1 MERSRKGGEWTM
13 IEWHDPAAT
22 PEGEIL
28 KDILKMELDL
38 LKYQQ
43 EPTGD
48 NGVPTFMDYAG
59 GQPVQ
64 AASGYTTNQVLPSY
78 DDTAPKSAPIS
89 EVYSMPAS
97 YQTGY
102 DSKGSSLHMHMTDGG
117 TTKGQYRDSVE
128 DAMTK
133 LTMIKKNADQGDMGL
148 IDEIEAL
155 LKQIGTRL

>member
-1 MERSRKGGEWTM
+1 M
-13 IEWHDPAAT
+13 IEWHDPMDT
-22 PEGEIL
+22 VEGQ
-28 KDILKMELDL
+28 ILKMVLDLESDL

-48 NGVPTFMDYAG
+48 NAVPTFMDYAG

-64 AASGYTTNQVLPSY
+64 AAGGYTTNQVLPNFGDS
-78 DDTAPKSAPIS
+78 APSSKPIS

-102 DSKGSSLHMHMTDGG
+102 DAKGSSLHMHLNDGG

-128 DAMTK
+128 EAMTK
-133 LTMIKKNADQGDMGL
+133 LTMIKKNADDSQVGV
-148 IDEIEAL
+148 IDEIAGL